1 MKFQRD
7 KNHHTKIAI
16 IGTLVL
22 IAWLLAGCSQLE
34 QKQADLQL
42 ICEPVEANGCI
53 GFAKDKSIMLIT
65 EEEI

>member
-1 MKFQRD
+1 MTNGMLK
-7 KNHHTKIAI
+7 TI
-16 IGTLVL
+16 IGISAVF
-22 IAWLLAGCSQLE
+22 LAIVILSGCSQLA

-65 EEEI
+65 EEDI

>member
-1 MKFQRD
+1 MKYFVV
-7 KNHHTKIAI
+7 ILA
-16 IGTLVL
+16 L
-22 IAWLLAGCSQLE
+22 IMMSGCSWNSFAVSQLAN
-34 QKQADLQL
+34 KQADLQL

>member
-1 MKFQRD
+1 MKD
-7 KNHHTKIAI
+7 DVAKII
-16 IGTLVL
+16 IGICAVFLTIVILS
-22 IAWLLAGCSQLE
+22 GCSQLA

-42 ICEPVEANGCI
+42 VCEPVEANGCI

>member
-1 MKFQRD
+1 MKYF
-7 KNHHTKIAI
+7 IVI
-16 IGTLVL
+16 
-22 IAWLLAGCSQLE
+22 LALAMTSGCSELA

>member
-1 MKFQRD
+1 MYRSKY
-7 KNHHTKIAI
+7 HGVKITILGAI
-16 IGTLVL
+16 VITL
-22 IAWLLAGCSQLE
+22 WLLAGCSQLA

-65 EEEI
+65 EEDI

>member
-1 MKFQRD
+1 MKYFVV
-7 KNHHTKIAI
+7 
-16 IGTLVL
+16 IGVT
-22 IAWLLAGCSQLE
+22 ALALAMMSGCSELA

>member
-1 MKFQRD
+1 MKYLIVIL
-7 KNHHTKIAI
+7 T
-16 IGTLVL
+16 VL
-22 IAWLLAGCSQLE
+22 LMSGCNQLSTISSE
-34 QKQADLQL
+34 QADLRL